1 MNEYKHVTVLQDEAV
16 DALCIK
22 PNGFYIDATFGR
34 GGHSRKILQQL
45 NESGCLLVIDKD
57 PQAIALAQTWATQDQ
72 RIHYWHGS
80 FQDLTIAINACELD
94 RLADGILLDL
104 GVSSPQLDDANRG
117 FSFMHDGVLDM
128 RMNPDEGQ
136 SVAAWLNQADEKE
149 IADVLW
155 RYGEEKQSRRIARGI
170 VAQRE
175 HTPFERTLQLANF
188 IEAIMPRMRKSRH
201 RSQSKTK
208 HPATRSFQALRIFI
222 NRELSD
228 LEACLQ
234 QMPACLALHGRL
246 VVISFHSLED
256 RIVKHYMR
264 QQANVP
270 KLPRG
275 LPLIEPQITPMLKLM
290 GKAIK
295 PSEHEIEHNTRARSA
310 IMRIAQRQAE

>member
-16 DALCIK
+16 DALRIK
-22 PNGFYIDATFGR
+22 PDGFYIDATFGR

-45 NESGCLLVIDKD
+45 NELGRLLVIDKD
-57 PQAIALAQTWATQDQ
+57 PQAIALAQSWAKQDQ
-72 RIHYWHGS
+72 RVYYWHGS
-80 FQDLTIAINACELD
+80 FQTLADAMAACGLN

-104 GVSSPQLDDANRG
+104 GVSSPQLDDASRG
-117 FSFMHDGVLDM
+117 FSFMQDGLLDM
-128 RMNPDEGQ
+128 RMNPNEGQ
-136 SVAAWLNQADEKE
+136 SVAEWLNQADEKA

-155 RYGEEKQSRRIARGI
+155 RYGEEKQSRRIARRI
-170 VAQRE
+170 VEQRE

-188 IEAIMPRMRKSRH
+188 IEAIMPRMRKPRH
-201 RSQSKTK
+201 HAQSKTK

-228 LEACLQ
+228 LDDCLQ
-234 QMPACLALHGRL
+234 QIPQCLAMQGRL

-264 QQANVP
+264 EQANVP

-275 LPLIEPQITPMLKLM
+275 LPIIEQQITPMLKLM

-295 PSEHEIEHNTRARSA
+295 PSTTEIEQNARARSA
-310 IMRIAQRQAE
+310 IMRVAQRQA